1 MPRMSPRRLLYW
13 LFALTL
19 LLGQAAAFAHSLS
32 HLNHHDSALPDKV
45 CDICVAQAQ
54 LGSAA
59 PPSPITL
66 SIPPNDGLIVSVA
79 APLRV
84 DLALRPA
91 CARAPPTLVPV

>member
-1 MPRMSPRRLLYW
+1 MPRMLPRRLLSW

-66 SIPPNDGLIVSVA
+66 SIPPSDGLIVFVA

-84 DLALRPA
+84 DLALRLA
-91 CARAPPTLVPV
+91 CARAPPTPVPV